1 MTIQKDDSANT
12 LSVVDSATNADLTL
26 TPKGTGVVV
35 IPTLNASAISNSS
48 ILARNGGQTADVTI
62 NNTTTYTTGGITL
75 AGQTAA
81 ANATWRIRAFGYFVA
96 ANSAT
101 ARNARVACYWGSTQL
116 SAIGVAVTTS
126 LGQTTGW
133 QVDFTL
139 TGSST
144 TAIWTAG
151 SFNNRI
157 ANAQQITN
165 PTSAS
170 TTVTAGA
177 QTIDLRFSMST
188 AVAGDSWV
196 IQSVTIERLE

>member
-12 LSVVDSATNADLTL
+12 LSIVDSATNADLTL

-81 ANATWRIRAFGYFVA
+81 ANATWRISAFGNFVA
-96 ANSAT
+96 ASSVT
-101 ARNARVACYWGSTQL
+101 ARNARVACFWGSTQL
-116 SAIGVAVTTS
+116 TAISVAVTTA
-126 LGQTTGW
+126 LAQTTGW
-133 QVDFTL
+133 QVDFLL

-144 TAIWTAG
+144 TAMWAAG
-151 SFNNRI
+151 AFNNRV
-157 ANAQQITN
+157 ANAMQIN
-165 PTSAS
+165 STSG
-170 TTVTAGA
+170 TTVVTSGA

-188 AVAGDSWV
+188 AVAGDQWV